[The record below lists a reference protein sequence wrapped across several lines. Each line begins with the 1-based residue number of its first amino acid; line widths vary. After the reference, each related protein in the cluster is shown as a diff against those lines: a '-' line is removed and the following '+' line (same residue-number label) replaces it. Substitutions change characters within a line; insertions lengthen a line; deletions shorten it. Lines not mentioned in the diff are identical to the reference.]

1 MCGSS
6 IRTSTSSPSRNG
18 SARSSTSS
26 RLPSST
32 TSKWSIGSASVPSK
46 WKWRPVSCSS
56 STIGPGTPWPPTRID
71 DTLGCTRIRK
81 AGAGRSA
88 VSSRSQRSTSIDTVS
103 SDSTTPSPS
112 QVGHGLV
119 MISRTP
125 SVTFWRVI
133 STSPSGEISTT

>member
-1 MCGSS
+1 M
-6 IRTSTSSPSRNG
+6 
-18 SARSSTSS
+18 A
-26 RLPSST
+26 
-32 TSKWSIGSASVPSK
+32 
-46 WKWRPVSCSS
+46 
-56 STIGPGTPWPPTRID
+56 
-71 DTLGCTRIRK
+71 DTLGCTRIRN
-81 AGAGRSA
+81 AGAGRSVA
-88 VSSRSQRSTSIDTVS
+88 TSRSQRSTSIDTVS